1 MKKKVLSI
9 TVLLLSL
16 FIGINGVDAARVNKK
31 NGTRVYPVNLQKM
44 GLSIV
49 AQEGKNKGETL
60 DYYYYDFKVDYN
72 GNRYDGYCID
82 YDRYASKTISTYS
95 CNPENTAF
103 GKAAAY
109 LYQNFTGNNYVN
121 SLAMHML
128 AARMGA
134 IKTNGWQYARNS
146 GLINWTANKDTKTN
160 KWPAEVLPYGNT
172 DLLEQAY
179 VLYKQ
184 AFDNYSKDSIKNS
197 LTFTK
202 VSTEGDTVTYNVT
215 AKQKIKKNQIDFTCE
230 GCDIVST
237 EWNEISGKLVVKD
250 TKDDCTYTINAYY
263 PASGTFICDPGG
275 DEYQQIVIFVSETE
289 EQQVDT
295 SGEPTQY
302 FSDYIDTGDY
312 FTTVCGGKNNKCT
325 DQVPEVQAQVYSCC
339 EDNPTSTIVEPSLN
353 DLFCNDTELKVDH
366 YVPKPGAQQ
375 YLEYDHD
382 MDTDYC
388 KMYCTERIK
397 VDIPGAMTA
406 TNGKYFQLSQID
418 LGGGNYTYAPHVES
432 VKRCRIRIE
441 YDKWIKD
448 YQEQVDIAIENYNSY
463 QENSAYYELY
473 KDAKKESQSA
483 SNVNV
488 YCSVTP
494 GYSYE
499 KGTDGNMTSVSSK
512 AASGKYSLANI
523 SSVSYNK
530 YTFNV
535 NGDRYYFRS
544 VKIDEDLREKY
555 TSEKILDG
563 GQKYEATTTPNPKYW
578 GGSLESTIDAINN
591 ALNTNGNVVS
601 DSCQTLNG
609 VTACGHYSCT
619 ASAGANQLLSLVGKI
634 EDVETVRDTYNEKR
648 NNAKNNYNGAVAQIK
663 NLQETLTHCDN
674 YFNEVEPTDIYDVPT
689 SMSNFKY
696 TQIYQDDYGNPTQTQ
711 VTVGFA
717 GSCTITR
724 KDGAPDTFATTGGS
738 INYSTDP
745 YGRVY
750 EIMKVFGDDISYD
763 KKASGEADFYK
774 KFIAE
779 DYEADKMFWHDGAYQ
794 AICDWNRTD
803 VDKYT
808 VDNGD
813 VIEWKPSDGNNYR
826 LVPRGEVYNYN
837 QSTTN
842 YTDHEFVFSYSTSY
856 DGHFETYWNLHGLGE
871 DGKFDKY
878 FEEDANNHTCSSQS
892 PSDSELL
899 TCRLHAFHGGSF
911 YGCCCGD
918 DGYTTRSDEKCSSYG
933 DKALLYDFKIIDTSN
948 VFPAETKNYAN
959 NWKTKTGQEAKEAI
973 EALGKELNTY
983 SPSTLTYSFKLTP
996 SDMKQIKEY
1005 NTLLNNYGGYTDY
1018 NLSCDCSAAQG
1029 EGNQDNNKSCVQ
1041 CKSSFL
1047 TNLAEGKIIN
1057 GKTLTGG
1064 WNRKDKTLTE
1074 VRNSGNVK
1082 WAVNK

>member
-16 FIGINGVDAARVNKK
+16 FIGINGVDAARVNKRTHDQVVPHPQEYMGLTVTRPDETGEIVTKQYQYYSFDVILK
-31 NGTRVYPVNLQKM
+31 NG
-44 GLSIV
+44 
-49 AQEGKNKGETL
+49 NK
-60 DYYYYDFKVDYN
+60 YQ
-72 GNRYDGYCID
+72 GYCID
-82 YDRYASKTISTYS
+82 LDRVSSQYMDSYT
-95 CNPENTAF
+95 CDPENSSY
-103 GKAAAY
+103 GKAAYY
-109 LYQNFTGNNYVN
+109 LYEHFSGNKYVD
-121 SLAMHML
+121 SLAMRML
-128 AARMGA
+128 AIWMGE
-134 IKTNGWQYARNS
+134 IKTNGYDRVLNS
-146 GLINWTANKDTKTN
+146 GLIEWMANKDGSSHGVTY
-160 KWPAEVLPYGNT
+160 WSADRVPYGNT

-179 VLYKQ
+179 VLAKD
-184 AFDNYSKDSIKNS
+184 AKTNYSKDSIKNS

-202 VSTEGDTVTYNVT
+202 VSIEGDTVTYNVT
-215 AKQKIKKNQIDFTCE
+215 SKQKINKDQIDFTCE
-230 GCDIVST
+230 SCEIVSK
-237 EWNEISGKLVVKD
+237 EWNETSGKLVVKD
-250 TKDDCTYTINAYY
+250 TKDDCNYVISAYY
-263 PASGTFICDPGG
+263 PGSKTYKCDCG
-275 DEYQQIVIFVSETE
+275 DDKCQQIITFVSETE
-289 EQQVDT
+289 GQKVDT

-312 FTTVCGGKNNKCT
+312 FTTVCGGKNNKCS
-325 DQVPEVQAQVYSCC
+325 DDVPEPVASVNNCC
-339 EDNPTSTIVEPSLN
+339 EDSTTSTVVEPSLN
-353 DLFCNDTELKVDH
+353 DLFCRDMDLNVD
-366 YVPKPGAQQ
+366 YYAPKPAAQK

-388 KMYCTERIK
+388 KMYCTERIQ

-406 TNGKYFQLSQID
+406 TNGKYFQLQTNAVS
-418 LGGGNYTYAPHVES
+418 GTYAPHVES

-448 YQEQVDIAIENYNSY
+448 YQEQVDTAIENYNSY

-473 KDAKKESQSA
+473 DYAV
-483 SNVNV
+483 SNKTTNTL
-488 YCSVTP
+488 SNLQVTC
-494 GYSYE
+494 
-499 KGTDGNMTSVSSK
+499 T
-512 AASGKYSLANI
+512 ASGDSAMWGDQTIYSPGTTSSSTPYSNSSYTYNI
-523 SSVSYNK
+523 YN
-530 YTFNV
+530 F
-535 NGDRYYFRS
+535 GSDDYYYRS
-544 VKIDEDLREKY
+544 VKIEDTLREKY
-555 TSEKILDG
+555 QSEKIIDAG
-563 GQKYEATTTPNPKYW
+563 TQKNANNPRHGIKYW
-578 GGSLESTIDAINN
+578 GSNIKGTIDAIKNAINN
-591 ALNTNGNVVS
+591 PPGGDCVIEHGVQVCDKVSCKANSSAQAL
-601 DSCQTLNG
+601 LNLE
-609 VTACGHYSCT
+609 SE
-619 ASAGANQLLSLVGKI
+619 L
-634 EDVETVRDTYNEKR
+634 EDVETARSKYNENR

-750 EIMKVFGDDISYD
+750 EIMKVFGGDISYD
-763 KKASGEADFYK
+763 KVESGKADFYK

-794 AICDWNRTD
+794 ATCDWERTD

-871 DGKFDKY
+871 DGKFDTY
-878 FEEDANNHTCSSQS
+878 FENAGTTCSSQS
-892 PSDSELL
+892 PGDSELL

-948 VFPAETKNYAN
+948 VFPAETKDYAD
-959 NWKTKTGQEAKEAI
+959 NWKTSTGQEAKETI

-983 SPSTLTYSFKLTP
+983 SPSALTYSFKLTP

-1029 EGNQDNNKSCVQ
+1029 EGNKDNNKSCVQ